1 MRWRRGTGKT
11 GDLRAFRGYRSDWIA
26 LRTAGNKFARP
37 SSGDMAC
44 VLEGHSGGSTASTA
58 GPATRSIII
67 ASFRSAPGLKTAS
80 RDEGR
85 SETDRAAHRGR
96 FHECCRGTIPVIAG
110 SLSSCNIS
118 LDHPD
123 FVHAPSRV
131 PSMTSAH
138 TVRRLRSSLPV
149 QRRQAKSPSLAV
161 ASAIAIG
168 TLAAMAL
175 VNRHLAKKAERD
187 NPAAGRFLDVSGV
200 RLHYVERGSGEPL
213 VLLHGNGSMIE
224 DFQSSG
230 LIDLAAKQFKVIVF
244 DRPGFGHSDR
254 PRNVIWTPDAQAE
267 LIKQALARLGVS
279 NAVVLGH
286 SWGASVAVALALKY
300 PDLVRGLVLA
310 SGYYYP
316 TARPDVIAMGAP
328 ALPLIGDI
336 LSHTLSPLISR
347 AIWPLMMA
355 KIFGPRSMPEKFG
368 AFPKEMA
375 LRPSQIRASAAEL
388 ALMIPDA
395 FKLRHQYVNL
405 KMPVVI
411 IAGEDDRLI
420 DIDTQSARLHSDI
433 PQSRFNRIA
442 GNGHMI
448 QQTATDQVMSAIRE
462 VTSSA
467 SKLEAAE

>member
-1 MRWRRGTGKT
+1 
-11 GDLRAFRGYRSDWIA
+11 
-26 LRTAGNKFARP
+26 
-37 SSGDMAC
+37 
-44 VLEGHSGGSTASTA
+44 
-58 GPATRSIII
+58 
-67 ASFRSAPGLKTAS
+67 
-80 RDEGR
+80 
-85 SETDRAAHRGR
+85 
-96 FHECCRGTIPVIAG
+96 
-110 SLSSCNIS
+110 
-118 LDHPD
+118 
-123 FVHAPSRV
+123 
-131 PSMTSAH
+131 
-138 TVRRLRSSLPV
+138 
-149 QRRQAKSPSLAV
+149 
-161 ASAIAIG
+161 
-168 TLAAMAL
+168 
-175 VNRHLAKKAERD
+175 
-187 NPAAGRFLDVSGV
+187 
-200 RLHYVERGSGEPL
+200 
-213 VLLHGNGSMIE
+213 
-224 DFQSSG
+224 
-230 LIDLAAKQFKVIVF
+230 
-244 DRPGFGHSDR
+244 
-254 PRNVIWTPDAQAE
+254 
-267 LIKQALARLGVS
+267 
-279 NAVVLGH
+279 
-286 SWGASVAVALALKY
+286 VALALKS

-316 TARPDVIAMGAP
+316 TARPDVIAMGVP

-355 KIFGPRSMPEKFG
+355 KIFGPRSVPEKFG

-375 LRPSQIRASAAEL
+375 LRPSQIRASAAES

-420 DIDTQSARLHSDI
+420 DIDTQSARLHSEI